1 MVTSIALYQ
10 SGGSVKRALAIPYFI
25 RPSGIMSVLNDPS
38 PTTLPVSL
46 RLRRERAERMMNGL
60 RGAVLLLLAF
70 AALVYAPALSPELD
84 RTNALLLVPTI
95 TWTLLQYLLWYRQ
108 PHLPAWLPLSN
119 AVVDV
124 TAVTGIIAG
133 YALSGSGTLAL
144 RTPIFMMYFVVLAAR
159 PVASSVRKTAF
170 VASLAVVEYTALLLW
185 LILTGRVNPV
195 LSPVDAVALGKL
207 SYLDEGAKVL
217 ILAVAGG
224 VATYATQWVEQL
236 VIELE
241 TESSERQRVATRLV
255 RSQLD
260 TLRLQLSPHFL
271 FNALNGAMA
280 LIGSDARAAE
290 RMLAAISEFLRTILR
305 TSGEPKVTVEREL
318 SLLRHYLEIQ
328 RVRFGDKL
336 SVRFEVDESLTPAV
350 VPSLLLQPLVEN
362 SIRHGIGPR
371 ASGGTIIVR
380 VFAVGDMLRI
390 DVEDNGIGPSER
402 RTREKQRGTGLGL
415 SNTATRLNHLYGER
429 HTFETGRGPH
439 GGFRVSL
446 TLPLEIGA
454 SVDHSAELELA
465 EIQS

>member
-1 MVTSIALYQ
+1 
-10 SGGSVKRALAIPYFI
+10 
-25 RPSGIMSVLNDPS
+25 
-38 PTTLPVSL
+38 
-46 RLRRERAERMMNGL
+46 
-60 RGAVLLLLAF
+60 
-70 AALVYAPALSPELD
+70 
-84 RTNALLLVPTI
+84 
-95 TWTLLQYLLWYRQ
+95 
-108 PHLPAWLPLSN
+108 
-119 AVVDV
+119 
-124 TAVTGIIAG
+124 
-133 YALSGSGTLAL
+133 
-144 RTPIFMMYFVVLAAR
+144 
-159 PVASSVRKTAF
+159 VRKTAF

-185 LILTGRVNPV
+185 LIFTGRVNPV